1 MTVKSNFDVKPGAY
15 MVRMVVRDSEA
26 SLIAAENGMVEIPY

>member
-1 MTVKSNFDVKPGAY
+1 